1 MPYSRRLKSA
11 HGWCASRME
20 SDLMAVEEFP
30 SAGIRRFGRFNWL
43 GVWTLY
49 MKEVQRFLKV
59 ITQTVL
65 APVVTTLLFLVVFTV
80 ALGSTRRV
88 SADVP
93 FEVFLAPGLIMMAV
107 VQNAFM
113 NTSSSILV
121 SKVQGNVVDFL
132 MPPLSPAELTFAF
145 VMGGVTRGVVVAVG
159 TGVVMMP
166 FASLEIAHLWAVLF
180 YVIAAS
186 MLLSLLGVIAG
197 IWAEKFD
204 HMAFVTNFII
214 TPLAFLSGTFY
225 AVDRLPSPWFE
236 ISQWNPFFYLIDGFR
251 YGFIDKA
258 SGDLTTGVTLICG
271 LILVLWII
279 SHQIFKKGYKL
290 KA

>member
-1 MPYSRRLKSA
+1 
-11 HGWCASRME
+11 
-20 SDLMAVEEFP
+20 MAVDHFP

-49 MKEVQRFLKV
+49 RKEVQRFLKV

-65 APVVTTLLFLVVFTV
+65 APVVTTLLFLVIFSV
-80 ALGSTRRV
+80 ALGGTRRV
-88 SADVP
+88 SAGVP

-107 VQNAFM
+107 IQNAFM
-113 NTSSSILV
+113 NTSSSLLV

-132 MPPLSPAELTFAF
+132 MPPLSPGELTFAF
-145 VMGGVTRGVVVAVG
+145 VMGGVTRGLVVAAG
-159 TGVVMMP
+159 TGLVMMP
-166 FASLEIAHLWAVLF
+166 FASLYISHLWAVLF
-180 YVIAAS
+180 FVVAAS
-186 MLLSLLGVIAG
+186 LLLSLLGVIAG
-197 IWAEKFD
+197 VWAEKFD
-204 HMAFVTNFII
+204 HMAFVTNFIV

-225 AVDRLPSPWFE
+225 AVDRLPAPWYE

-251 YGFIDKA
+251 YGFIGSA
-258 SGDLTTGVTLICG
+258 SGDLTTGMLLITG
-271 LILVLWII
+271 LIIALWII

>member
-1 MPYSRRLKSA
+1 MK
-11 HGWCASRME
+11 
-20 SDLMAVEEFP
+20 VENFP
-30 SAGIRRFGRFNWL
+30 SAGSRRFGRFNWL

-49 MKEVQRFLKV
+49 QKEVQRFLKV

-65 APVVTTLLFLVVFTV
+65 APIITTLLFLVIFSV
-80 ALGSTRRV
+80 ALAGARR
-88 SADVP
+88 APGGVP

-113 NTSSSILV
+113 NTSSSLLV
-121 SKVQGNVVDFL
+121 SKVQGSVVDFL

-145 VMGGVTRGVVVAVG
+145 VMGGVTRGLVVAIG
-159 TGVVMMP
+159 TGIVMMP
-166 FASLEIAHLWAVLF
+166 FASLYITHLWAVLF
-180 YVIAAS
+180 FVIEAS
-186 MLLSLLGVIAG
+186 LLLSLLGVIAG
-197 IWAEKFD
+197 VWAEKFD

-225 AVDRLPSPWFE
+225 AVDRLPAPWYQ

-251 YGFIDKA
+251 YGFIGQS
-258 SGDLTTGVTLICG
+258 SGDLTTGMTLITG
-271 LILVLWII
+271 LIILLWII